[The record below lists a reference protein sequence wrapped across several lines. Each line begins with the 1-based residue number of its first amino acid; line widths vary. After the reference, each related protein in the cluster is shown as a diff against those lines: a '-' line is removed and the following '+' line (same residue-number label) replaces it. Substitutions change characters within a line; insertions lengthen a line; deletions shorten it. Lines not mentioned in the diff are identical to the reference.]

1 MIKKL
6 FLLIA
11 ILSCA
16 AGVSAQH
23 APGSWRVLP
32 MSAMDF
38 EAVKE
43 TPDKV
48 YYVTGG
54 ALYAYDKENNE
65 TEYYTP
71 GSKLSDSGVAMLK
84 YNKDEKYLMCVYD
97 NCNIDLIYDSG
108 KVVNLPEIKDANLTS
123 AKAVNHIYFG
133 KGRIYVA
140 TSFGIVVFD
149 DQKHHV
155 VESGIYNT
163 PINFIAEMGDNII
176 IAAKNLSSEKPD
188 IVYLG
193 ISPKADRHN
202 VLSKFKPLRD
212 VGLSDWLVVSDNS
225 YIAPLNGKLWKVTIN
240 ADNNVGISDTGI
252 AVAGTDKFENY
263 KDGYYLKGSSQFI
276 MLDKEGNQ
284 TLRVDI
290 PADFRNQHLS
300 FWNSPATAWAAD
312 KDGIGNYDLSQTTP
326 IVLSEKYF
334 PQSSKQFNNCY
345 VAYTPDGEEVY
356 FNGVGMSEYHP
367 SGDPHDGKQ
376 IPLLLESY
384 NWADG
389 TFKALY
395 PIVEKQY
402 SSTTQANQNSSKL
415 NYLYGG
421 PGPSIVDK
429 EDPSYIYHA
438 NNFDGFFMIKDRKIV
453 AHFDKSNSPLYT
465 VWGTRLF
472 DLTYDPMGNLWIG
485 MWHFTSGPAEYSNG
499 SSYKVLSKASL
510 DLLKKNP
517 SLLEEKDENGN
528 FKYWMQPS
536 WPLDDVGR
544 IDTRMC
550 FSFKSNGGLRIGNFF
565 LSWMGY
571 DTKGTTE
578 VSDDSYTI
586 YSSVV
591 DQDGNNLSH
600 FGQCI
605 IDDKKGNFWIGT
617 NSGIIVV
624 DDLDQLCK
632 SGNTSLYVRRPKV
645 ARNDGTNFA
654 DYLLD
659 SENIVCIAVDSN
671 NKKWIGTASSGL
683 FYVNEDGTEILAEYR
698 TDNSPLLSNTITMLA
713 CDPHGNDVLIGTPE
727 GLFVYSSDS
736 APAAEDY
743 SDVYAYPNPVRPD
756 YTGWITING
765 LMDKSLVKIADQQG
779 NVIWSGK
786 SEGGMAQW
794 DGCDAAG
801 NRVRSGVYLVMASQN
816 ATGSTSGVV
825 AKIVVIN

>member
-38 EAVKE
+38 EVVKE

-326 IVLSEKYF
+326 TVLSEKYF

-356 FNGVGMSEYHP
+356 INGSGSTYHHPLASASESDYSLP
-367 SGDPHDGKQ
+367 VLTEK
-376 IPLLLESY
+376 Y
-384 NWADG
+384 NWQTG
-389 TFKALY
+389 EITPMHPTK
-395 PIVEKQY
+395 VTEKY
-402 SSTTQANQNSSKL
+402 S
-415 NYLYGG
+415 NYQKGGLLYG
-421 PGPSIVDK
+421 
-429 EDPSYIYHA
+429 
-438 NNFDGFFMIKDRKIV
+438 
-453 AHFDKSNSPLYT
+453 
-465 VWGTRLF
+465 
-472 DLTYDPMGNLWIG
+472 
-485 MWHFTSGPAEYSNG
+485 
-499 SSYKVLSKASL
+499 
-510 DLLKKNP
+510 
-517 SLLEEKDENGN
+517 
-528 FKYWMQPS
+528 
-536 WPLDDVGR
+536 
-544 IDTRMC
+544 
-550 FSFKSNGGLRIGNFF
+550 
-565 LSWMGY
+565 
-571 DTKGTTE
+571 
-578 VSDDSYTI
+578 
-586 YSSVV
+586 
-591 DQDGNNLSH
+591 
-600 FGQCI
+600 
-605 IDDKKGNFWIGT
+605 
-617 NSGIIVV
+617 
-624 DDLDQLCK
+624 
-632 SGNTSLYVRRPKV
+632 
-645 ARNDGTNFA
+645 
-654 DYLLD
+654 
-659 SENIVCIAVDSN
+659 
-671 NKKWIGTASSGL
+671 
-683 FYVNEDGTEILAEYR
+683 
-698 TDNSPLLSNTITMLA
+698 
-713 CDPHGNDVLIGTPE
+713 
-727 GLFVYSSDS
+727 
-736 APAAEDY
+736 
-743 SDVYAYPNPVRPD
+743 
-756 YTGWITING
+756 
-765 LMDKSLVKIADQQG
+765 
-779 NVIWSGK
+779 
-786 SEGGMAQW
+786 
-794 DGCDAAG
+794 
-801 NRVRSGVYLVMASQN
+801 
-816 ATGSTSGVV
+816 
-825 AKIVVIN
+825 

>member
-38 EAVKE
+38 EVVKE

-326 IVLSEKYF
+326 TVLSEKYF

-356 FNGVGMSEYHP
+356 FNGVALSFYHP
-367 SGDPHDGKQ
+367 SGKQDGNAYNL
-376 IPLLLESY
+376 PVLTESY
-384 NWADG
+384 NWNTG
-389 TFKALY
+389 LFTPRY
-395 PIVEKQY
+395 PTNVTEKY
-402 SSTTQANQNSSKL
+402 SSYQKL
-415 NYLYGG
+415 GLLYGG
-421 PGPSIVDK
+421 PGALVVDPD
-429 EDPSYIYHA
+429 DPSFVYTA
-438 NNFDGFFMIKDRKIV
+438 NNFDGLIVLKDNKVYHRF
-453 AHFDKSNSPLYT
+453 HSGNSPLYAS
-465 VWGTRLF
+465 WGNRTFSVSL
-472 DLTYDPMGNLWIG
+472 DNNGNLWVGTWHGNGGNPIG
-485 MWHFTSGPAEYSNG
+485 ASNG
-499 SSYKVLSKASL
+499 SPFKVLPKESL
-510 DLLKKNP
+510 KLLKKDP
-517 SLLEEKDENGN
+517 SLLEEKDENGQY
-528 FKYWMQPS
+528 KHWLQPK
-536 WPLDDVGR
+536 WP
-544 IDTRMC
+544 ISDTGAWDIKLA
-550 FSFKSNGGLRIGNFF
+550 FSSKHNKGLRIGTTDDKWV
-565 LSWMGY
+565 SC
-571 DTKGTTE
+571 DTKGTTTVE
-578 VSDDSYTI
+578 DDTYILITDFIDQDNNTLSYPTCNYI
-586 YSSVV
+586 KEDKVGSFWLATNNTGVLVV
-591 DQDGNNLSH
+591 DN
-600 FGQCI
+600 I
-605 IDDKKGNFWIGT
+605 
-617 NSGIIVV
+617 
-624 DDLDQLCK
+624 DQLGK
-632 SGNTSLYVRRPKV
+632 QGNTTLNVRRPKV

-654 DYLLD
+654 DYLM
-659 SENIVCIAVDSN
+659 STEKIICIAVDSN
-671 NKKWIGTASSGL
+671 NRKWIGTANSGL

-743 SDVYAYPNPVRPD
+743 SDVYAFPNPVRPD

-816 ATGSTSGVV
+816 ATGSASGSV

>member
-38 EAVKE
+38 EVVKE

-326 IVLSEKYF
+326 TVLSEKYF

-356 FNGVGMSEYHP
+356 INGSGSTYHHPLASASESDYSLP
-367 SGDPHDGKQ
+367 VLTEK
-376 IPLLLESY
+376 Y
-384 NWADG
+384 NWQTG
-389 TFKALY
+389 EITPMHPTK
-395 PIVEKQY
+395 VTEKY
-402 SSTTQANQNSSKL
+402 S
-415 NYLYGG
+415 NYQKGGLLYGG
-421 PGPSIVDK
+421 SGQILVDP
-429 EDPSYIYHA
+429 EDPSFVYIA
-438 NNFDGFFMIKDRKIV
+438 NSFDGLFVLKDGEVYHR
-453 AHFDKSNSPLYT
+453 FYSGNSPIYAS
-465 VWGTRLF
+465 WGNRLF
-472 DLTYDPMGNLWIG
+472 SIAFDNNGNLWSG
-485 MWHFTSGPAEYSNG
+485 TWHGEFVNEVTNG
-499 SSYKVLSKASL
+499 SPYKVLPKESL
-510 DLLKKNP
+510 ALLKQDPK
-517 SLLEEKDENGN
+517 LLEEKNESG
-528 FKYWMQPS
+528 KYKHWLQPDWPKEDTGWMDMY
-536 WPLDDVGR
+536 LL
-544 IDTRMC
+544 
-550 FSFKSNGGLRIGNFF
+550 FSSRTNKGLKVTWNNQKWAS
-565 LSWMGY
+565 L
-571 DTKGTTE
+571 DTKGTTS
-578 VSDDSYTI
+578 VSDDSYVVI
-586 YSSVV
+586 SNIV
-591 DQDGNNLSH
+591 DQDNNNLV
-600 FGQCI
+600 FPMGI
-605 IDDKKGNFWIGT
+605 RLIEDKKGIFWLATG
-617 NSGIIVV
+617 NGIYVV
-624 DDLDQLCK
+624 DDMEQLGK
-632 SGNTSLYVRRPKV
+632 PGNTVLNVRRPKV

-659 SENIVCIAVDSN
+659 GENIISIAVDSN
-671 NKKWIGTASSGL
+671 NRKWIGTASSGL

>member
-38 EAVKE
+38 EVVKE

-133 KGRIYVA
+133 KGCIYVA

-149 DQKHHV
+149 DHKHHV

-176 IAAKNLSSEKPD
+176 IAAKNLSSENPNT
-188 IVYLG
+188 VYLG

-284 TLRVDI
+284 TSRVDI

-312 KDGIGNYDLSQTTP
+312 KDGIGNYDLSQTTAT
-326 IVLSEKYF
+326 VLSEKYF
-334 PQSSKQFNNCY
+334 PQSSKQFNNAF

-356 FNGVGMSEYHP
+356 FNGVGQSEYHP
-367 SGDPHDGKQ
+367 SGNPAGGYDR
-376 IPLLLESY
+376 PLLLESY
-384 NWADG
+384 NWNTG
-389 TFKALY
+389 LFTPRY
-395 PIVEKQY
+395 PTNVTEKY
-402 SSTTQANQNSSKL
+402 SNYQKL
-415 NYLYGG
+415 GLLYGG
-421 PGPSIVDK
+421 PGPLVVDL
-429 EDPSYIYHA
+429 EDSSFVYTA
-438 NNFDGFFMIKDRKIV
+438 NNFDGLIVLKDGEVYYRYSKE
-453 AHFDKSNSPLYT
+453 NSPIYAH
-465 VWGTRLF
+465 WGTRVF
-472 DLTYDPMGNLWIG
+472 DVTFDNLGNLWIG
-485 MWHFTSGPAEYSNG
+485 SWLYEEGKGAP
-499 SSYKVLSKASL
+499 YKVLPKESIAI
-510 DLLKKNP
+510 LKKNP
-517 SLLEEKDENGN
+517 KLLEEKDANGN
-528 FKYWMQPS
+528 YKYWQQPS
-536 WPLDDVGR
+536 WISSDVGR
-544 IDTRMC
+544 IDMRLK
-550 FSFKSNGGLRIGNFF
+550 FSSTSNGGLRIGNYF
-565 LSWMGY
+565 LPWMGY
-571 DTKGTTE
+571 DTKETTD

-591 DQDGNNLSH
+591 DQDGNSLSH

-632 SGNTSLYVRRPKV
+632 SGNTSLNVRRPKV

-801 NRVRSGVYLVMASQN
+801 NRVRSGVYMVMASQN
-816 ATGSTSGVV
+816 ATGSASGAV

>member
-176 IAAKNLSSEKPD
+176 IAAKNLSSEKPNT
-188 IVYLG
+188 VYLG

-252 AVAGTDKFENY
+252 VVAGTDKFENY

-284 TLRVDI
+284 TSRVDI

-326 IVLSEKYF
+326 TVLSEKYF
-334 PQSSKQFNNCY
+334 PQSSKQFNNAF
-345 VAYTPDGEEVY
+345 VAYTPDGQEVY
-356 FNGVGMSEYHP
+356 FNGIGLSGYHP
-367 SGDPHDGKQ
+367 SGKEDGSAYN
-376 IPLLLESY
+376 IPILTESY
-384 NWADG
+384 NWNTG
-389 TFKALY
+389 LFTPRY
-395 PIVEKQY
+395 PTNVTEKY
-402 SSTTQANQNSSKL
+402 SNYQKL
-415 NYLYGG
+415 GLLYGG
-421 PGPSIVDK
+421 PGPLVVDPI
-429 EDPSYIYHA
+429 DPSFVYTA
-438 NNFDGFFMIKDRKIV
+438 NNFDGLIVLKDGEVYYRYYK
-453 AHFDKSNSPLYT
+453 DNSPIYSH
-465 VWGTRLF
+465 WGTRVF
-472 DLTYDPMGNLWIG
+472 DVTLDNNGNLWVG
-485 MWHFTSGPAEYSNG
+485 SWHFTQGIG
-499 SSYKVLSKASL
+499 SPYVVLPKESME
-510 DLLKKNP
+510 LLKKNP
-517 SLLEEKDENGN
+517 KLLEEKENNGQY
-528 FKYWMQPS
+528 KYWLYPD
-536 WPLDDVGR
+536 WAYNDVGNAEMKM
-544 IDTRMC
+544 I
-550 FSFKSNGGLRIGNFF
+550 FSSHSNKALKLGN
-565 LSWMGY
+565 LPTSSLTWIGY
-571 DTKGTTE
+571 DTKGSTS
-578 VSDDSYTI
+578 VNDDSFQIINTI
-586 YSSVV
+586 A
-591 DQDGNNLSH
+591 DQDNNALAVSSL
-600 FGQCI
+600 FI
-605 IDDKKGNFWIGT
+605 IEDKKGSFWIGT
-617 NSGIIVV
+617 KNGILVV
-624 DDLDQLCK
+624 DDLNQLGK
-632 SGNTSLYVRRPKV
+632 VNNTTLYVRRPKV

-659 SENIVCIAVDSN
+659 SENVLCIAVDSN

-756 YTGWITING
+756 YTGWIIING

-816 ATGSTSGVV
+816 ATGSASGAV

>member
-16 AGVSAQH
+16 AGVNAQH

-38 EAVKE
+38 EVVKE
-43 TPDKV
+43 IPDKV

-284 TLRVDI
+284 TSRVDI
-290 PADFRNQHLS
+290 SADFRNQHLS

-326 IVLSEKYF
+326 TVLSEKYF
-334 PQSSKQFNNCY
+334 PQSSKQFNNAF
-345 VAYTPDGEEVY
+345 VAYTPDGSEVY

-367 SGDPHDGKQ
+367 SGDPLDGKQ
-376 IPLLLESY
+376 VPLLLESY

-402 SSTTQANQNSSKL
+402 SNESQNFQNKSKFNL
-415 NYLYGG
+415 LYGG
-421 PGPSIVDK
+421 PGKTVMDQT
-429 EDPSYIYHA
+429 DPSYIYHA
-438 NNFDGFFMIKDRKIV
+438 NNFDGLFIIKDRKV
-453 AHFDKSNSPLYT
+453 FYRYDKTNSPLHTGY
-465 VWGTRLF
+465 GTRIF
-472 DLTYDPMGNLWIG
+472 DVTYDNLGNLWVG
-485 MWHFTSGPAEYSNG
+485 EWRGTSN
-499 SSYKVLSKASL
+499 SSTSTSSPYKVLSKENL
-510 DLLKKNP
+510 ELIKNNP
-517 SLLEEKDENGN
+517 KILEEKDSNGQY
-528 FKYWMQPS
+528 KYWMQPS

-544 IDTRMC
+544 IDIKML
-550 FSFKSNGGLRIGNFF
+550 FSSKSNKALRIGNNF
-565 LSWMGY
+565 LSWIGY
-571 DTKGTTE
+571 DTNGTTD
-578 VSDDSYTI
+578 VSDDKYNVFN
-586 YSSVV
+586 SVV
-591 DQDGNNLSH
+591 DQDNNTISNDGY
-600 FGQCI
+600 FI
-605 IDDKKGNFWIGT
+605 TEDKKGILWIGT
-617 NSGIIVV
+617 SSGILIV
-624 DDLDQLCK
+624 DNLDQLGK
-632 SGNTSLYVRRPKV
+632 TGNTTLNVRRPKV

-659 SENIVCIAVDSN
+659 SEKALCIAIDSN
-671 NKKWIGTASSGL
+671 NKKWIGTANSGL

-816 ATGSTSGVV
+816 ATGSASGAV

>member
-284 TLRVDI
+284 TSRVDI

-356 FNGVGMSEYHP
+356 FNGVGQSSFHP
-367 SGDPHDGKQ
+367 MGNPAGGYDVP
-376 IPLLLESY
+376 ILLESY
-384 NWADG
+384 NWNTG
-389 TFKALY
+389 LFTPRY
-395 PIVEKQY
+395 PTNVTEKY
-402 SSTTQANQNSSKL
+402 SSYQKL
-415 NYLYGG
+415 GLLYGG
-421 PGPSIVDK
+421 PGPLVVDP
-429 EDPSYIYHA
+429 EDPSFVYTA
-438 NNFDGFFMIKDRKIV
+438 NNFDGLIVLKDGEVYYRYSKE
-453 AHFDKSNSPLYT
+453 NSPIYAH
-465 VWGTRLF
+465 WGTRVF
-472 DLTYDPMGNLWIG
+472 DVTFDNLGNLWIG
-485 MWHFTSGPAEYSNG
+485 SWHFEEGKGAP
-499 SSYKVLSKASL
+499 YKVLPKESIAI
-510 DLLKKNP
+510 LKKNP
-517 SLLEEKDENGN
+517 KLLEEKDNNGIY
-528 FKYWMQPS
+528 KYWLTPSS
-536 WPLDDVGR
+536 WPNNDVGR
-544 IDTRMC
+544 IDMRLKN
-550 FSFKSNGGLRIGNFF
+550 SSYKNKGLRLGNDF
-565 LSWMGY
+565 LLWIGY

-578 VSDDSYTI
+578 LSDDI
-586 YSSVV
+586 YNVFNSIV
-591 DQDGNNLSH
+591 DQDDNTLSVD
-600 FGQCI
+600 GQFI
-605 IDDKKGNFWIGT
+605 IEDKKGKFWIGT
-617 NSGIIVV
+617 NNGIIVV
-624 DDLDQLCK
+624 DDLDQLGK
-632 SGNTSLYVRRPKV
+632 TGNTTLNVRRPKV

-816 ATGSTSGVV
+816 ATGSASGAV